1 MEQQR
6 ASQGLEGYRPSH
18 IAGDVAEL
26 ASGLL
31 APPSRE
37 RGDARSLVDVARNL
51 YVQRRERASM
61 FEAGFFGE
69 PAWDILLDLYVET
82 QSGRQVDITS
92 ATIAS
97 CVPATTALRW
107 LSVMEIKGIILR
119 KPCETDRRRTFIQFS
134 EAGLASMQS
143 YLVQVLAN

>member
-1 MEQQR
+1 
-6 ASQGLEGYRPSH
+6 
-18 IAGDVAEL
+18 
-26 ASGLL
+26 
-31 APPSRE
+31 
-37 RGDARSLVDVARNL
+37 
-51 YVQRRERASM
+51 M